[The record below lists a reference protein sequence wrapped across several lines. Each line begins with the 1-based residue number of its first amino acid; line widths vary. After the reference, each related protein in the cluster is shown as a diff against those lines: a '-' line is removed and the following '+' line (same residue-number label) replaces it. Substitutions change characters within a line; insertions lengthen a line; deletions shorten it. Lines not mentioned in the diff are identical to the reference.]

1 MENIYAIYDV
11 KAEQFLP
18 PFFAKTN
25 GVAIRMFE
33 QAANDQ
39 QHDFNK
45 YAEDY
50 SLFKIGTWNPEDATI
65 ENVKALEPL
74 GNALQFQTAEPA
86 G

>member
-25 GVAIRMFE
+25 GVEIRMFE

-50 SLFKIGTWNPEDATI
+50 SL
-65 ENVKALEPL
+65 L
-74 GNALQFQTAEPA
+74 GS
-86 G
+86 